1 MGVVMSDDGIIKLLT
16 KTFVEAQEKY
26 STLMSQGIAE
36 QLNHSGKSKPTKPQ
50 PPELP
55 EWRQSPTNPGIGVL
69 TFAINIEG
77 GGEILID
84 FEMPIH
90 EIVEHTSEGF
100 KGQLLGHSW
109 KHTNPEWHMPFA
121 KAFIRTKLDEMGYDF
136 IESKM
141 LAIKRSGIWR

>member
-1 MGVVMSDDGIIKLLT
+1 MNVNDDGIIKLFT
-16 KTFVEAQEKY
+16 KTFIEAQEKY

-36 QLNHSGKSKPTKPQ
+36 QLTHSEKSK

-55 EWRQSPTNPGIGVL
+55 EWRQSPTNSGMGVL
-69 TFAINIEG
+69 TFAINVEG
-77 GGEILID
+77 DGEILID

-90 EIVEHTSEGF
+90 EIVAHTSEGF
-100 KGQLLGHSW
+100 KGQLLEHSW

-141 LAIKRSGIWR
+141 LAIKRTGIWG